1 MKLRFEDWIKA
12 NKFPASIE
20 EILDDAV
27 ICYKNNVSRAALL
40 LSYIAFMNI
49 LRNRILLSRRP
60 NLFPDGEWR
69 QLQKNVT
76 KDDSWESAV
85 FDATQQQ
92 EKIDNAKKR
101 TKDPVFSINESIR
114 KQISYWKDRRNDCA
128 HFKNNHIDTFHVD
141 AFWAFLESNLS
152 KITIEGGQQSLLDKF
167 AIHFDV
173 KFTPK
178 GKDVT
183 PLIKEIEY
191 SVEDTE
197 LNNFWKLLFS
207 VVDNTYD
214 LMPCDELLSLIE
226 KIITNT
232 TDKIQRSLLNFLI
245 TEKTL
250 LYDYLSK
257 YPQRIVCLG
266 FDNCQVRSFWKT
278 EILKCDRCLDIYAYM
293 LNANLIPQDEINE
306 SHEHIIANIKQY
318 KLQQN
323 SYLIL
328 QGSNFNHLFEEYYF
342 KQAEFK
348 YYQTTNNRADLLY
361 GYLLYN
367 DFTVNIVDVLCAEY
381 SKSIYYSEW
390 LLKNLKRLFT
400 EDINK
405 KTMFIDIANVNKIV
419 IPKLLNDIIN

>member
-1 MKLRFEDWIKA
+1 
-12 NKFPASIE
+12 
-20 EILDDAV
+20 
-27 ICYKNNVSRAALL
+27 
-40 LSYIAFMNI
+40 
-49 LRNRILLSRRP
+49 
-60 NLFPDGEWR
+60 
-69 QLQKNVT
+69 
-76 KDDSWESAV
+76 
-85 FDATQQQ
+85 
-92 EKIDNAKKR
+92 
-101 TKDPVFSINESIR
+101 
-114 KQISYWKDRRNDCA
+114 
-128 HFKNNHIDTFHVD
+128 
-141 AFWAFLESNLS
+141 
-152 KITIEGGQQSLLDKF
+152 
-167 AIHFDV
+167 
-173 KFTPK
+173 
-178 GKDVT
+178 
-183 PLIKEIEY
+183 
-191 SVEDTE
+191 
-197 LNNFWKLLFS
+197 
-207 VVDNTYD
+207 
-214 LMPCDELLSLIE
+214 
-226 KIITNT
+226 
-232 TDKIQRSLLNFLI
+232 
-245 TEKTL
+245 
-250 LYDYLSK
+250 
-257 YPQRIVCLG
+257 
-266 FDNCQVRSFWKT
+266 
-278 EILKCDRCLDIYAYM
+278 M